1 MTTANATKEEFFGFP
16 LRPLMPLNKSTGVSN
31 SCITESPVKRKF
43 LNSESGNSVIL
54 KAIGYPKMSQ
64 LLWISSITLTL

>member
-1 MTTANATKEEFFGFP
+1 MDTANTAKEEFFGFP
-16 LRPLMPLNKSTGVSN
+16 LIPLNKSTGVSN
-31 SCITESPVKRKF
+31 SCIIESRVKEKF

-64 LLWISSITLTL
+64 LL

>member
-1 MTTANATKEEFFGFP
+1 MDAANTAKEEFFGFP
-16 LRPLMPLNKSTGVSN
+16 LIPLNKSTGVSN
-31 SCITESPVKRKF
+31 SCITESSVKRKL

-54 KAIGYPKMSQ
+54 KAIGYPKMPQ

>member
-1 MTTANATKEEFFGFP
+1 
-16 LRPLMPLNKSTGVSN
+16 MPLNKSTGVSN
-31 SCITESPVKRKF
+31 SCVTESPVKRKL

>member
-1 MTTANATKEEFFGFP
+1 M
-16 LRPLMPLNKSTGVSN
+16 PLMPLNKSTGVSN

-54 KAIGYPKMSQ
+54 KAIGYPKMPQ

>member
-1 MTTANATKEEFFGFP
+1 
-16 LRPLMPLNKSTGVSN
+16 MPLNKSTGVYN

-43 LNSESGNSVIL
+43 LNSESGNSIVL

>member
-1 MTTANATKEEFFGFP
+1 
-16 LRPLMPLNKSTGVSN
+16 MPLNKSTGVSN
-31 SCITESPVKRKF
+31 SCITESSVKRKF